1 MIKKQ
6 IKQELL
12 KARTVSLFL
21 ILFIALASALCANA
35 VDLFYSL
42 NQTMNQFYE
51 ASQTSHL
58 LQMHSGDLDESV
70 IAQYAK
76 NSDLI
81 SQYEIVKMINV
92 SADALT
98 IRQDG
103 VSELGSV
110 TDNSFVVQN
119 DKFDFL
125 LDSEN
130 QIAKIEPGYI
140 GVPVYYKILYGLR
153 EGDEITIET
162 SNKRFS
168 YIISDFIKDSEMNTS
183 YISSKRFLTN
193 KEDWKALSEEIDN
206 IECMIEFLAEDVN
219 MTNQLEVDY
228 LNKGF
233 TFKGPVITFSTI
245 RLLNILT
252 DVVTATVL
260 ILAAILLVF
269 VSILCVRFAMV
280 TSIDQE
286 YMDIAVMKG
295 LGIPAKYISDIFM
308 KKYTII
314 ALIGSVIGFVM
325 SFGLV
330 GAIQYNMSL
339 YMGLADKTVINYSL
353 QFISCVFIASIVLFF
368 SKRAVNKTRKIN
380 VVEAL
385 QQKSKVSSD
394 KVIRHPS
401 IKGKGRKHTNFILGI
416 KYILCYKKPY
426 IIICCIFTVLMLL
439 VLLPIQITT
448 TMKSEEF
455 STYMGIAKCDL
466 RIDFQDAQKAENDIQ
481 ILEQTLADDA
491 DIEKY
496 GLYETYLAY
505 TNNQEGESVY
515 LNFESG
521 DYSDFGISCTEGN
534 LPTTEKEIA
543 ISYLLAKEI
552 QKTIGEKISIE
563 VNSKFYDYTI
573 CGIYQ
578 DITNGGK
585 SAKVSDKEIDAAV
598 YRSVININL
607 VNSEKKLMEITKLD
621 NLVSNGKIT
630 DLQNYISQ
638 TMGASIEKF
647 TMLSMIILIIAILIT
662 ILTVSVFM
670 KLLIIK
676 YKEDISTMKR
686 LGFRS
691 SDIKLQYLIRIIMG
705 VLVGSVLGEI
715 LVKIAGQS
723 IVGSAMASMGASQ
736 IVFVT
741 NIFLTY
747 LLIPGVIIIVAV
759 ITTFM
764 AGNMINRI
772 KVLCEQEER

>member
-1 MIKKQ
+1 
-6 IKQELL
+6 
-12 KARTVSLFL
+12 
-21 ILFIALASALCANA
+21 
-35 VDLFYSL
+35 
-42 NQTMNQFYE
+42 
-51 ASQTSHL
+51 
-58 LQMHSGDLDESV
+58 
-70 IAQYAK
+70 
-76 NSDLI
+76 
-81 SQYEIVKMINV
+81 
-92 SADALT
+92 
-98 IRQDG
+98 
-103 VSELGSV
+103 
-110 TDNSFVVQN
+110 
-119 DKFDFL
+119 
-125 LDSEN
+125 
-130 QIAKIEPGYI
+130 
-140 GVPVYYKILYGLR
+140 
-153 EGDEITIET
+153 
-162 SNKRFS
+162 
-168 YIISDFIKDSEMNTS
+168 
-183 YISSKRFLTN
+183 
-193 KEDWKALSEEIDN
+193 
-206 IECMIEFLAEDVN
+206 
-219 MTNQLEVDY
+219 
-228 LNKGF
+228 
-233 TFKGPVITFSTI
+233 
-245 RLLNILT
+245 
-252 DVVTATVL
+252 
-260 ILAAILLVF
+260 
-269 VSILCVRFAMV
+269 
-280 TSIDQE
+280 
-286 YMDIAVMKG
+286 
-295 LGIPAKYISDIFM
+295 
-308 KKYTII
+308 
-314 ALIGSVIGFVM
+314 
-325 SFGLV
+325 
-330 GAIQYNMSL
+330 
-339 YMGLADKTVINYSL
+339 
-353 QFISCVFIASIVLFF
+353 
-368 SKRAVNKTRKIN
+368 
-380 VVEAL
+380 
-385 QQKSKVSSD
+385 
-394 KVIRHPS
+394 
-401 IKGKGRKHTNFILGI
+401 
-416 KYILCYKKPY
+416 
-426 IIICCIFTVLMLL
+426 MLL